1 MNTTEQYFLEI
12 PLNQNAHQCA
22 LKFAQEQ
29 ATKQKGKQVYLN
41 TLAVYAV
48 NYFLEWAEWET
59 NLDQSD
65 SWNPGLRALFNV
77 ADLVIPDIGKL
88 ECRAV
93 TEGETV
99 IYLPP
104 EVREER
110 IAYIG
115 VLLPEKLD
123 KAKLLG
129 FIPAAEIDEEISE
142 IPLESLQPIEQLS
155 DYFFLLEERKAFVDL
170 LEKLIEGYIKSAK
183 EEEDQVMLKVA
194 EILRETPLDKIVTK
208 LESIYHNVP
217 QDDWRSEGGKAL
229 AKSSSGG
236 MRSQNRDKVLG
247 SPLGGNID
255 SDVEAELSLL
265 AEEWLEKLADFFGR
279 NNG

>member
-22 LKFAQEQ
+22 LRFAQEQ
-29 ATKQKGKQVYLN
+29 ATKHKGKQVYLN

-48 NYFLEWAEWET
+48 HYFLEWAEWET

-104 EVREER
+104 EVREEK

-142 IPLESLQPIEQLS
+142 ITLESLQPIEQLS
-155 DYFFLLEERKAFVDL
+155 DYFFLLEERTPFFQR
-170 LEKLIEGYIKSAK
+170 LIK
-183 EEEDQVMLKVA
+183 EYLDSCEEDDKVMLKVA

-217 QDDWRSEGGKAL
+217 QDDWRIEGGKAL
-229 AKSSSGG
+229 AKSGSGG
-236 MRSQNRDKVLG
+236 STSQNRDQVLG
-247 SPLGGNID
+247 SFRGGNID

-265 AEEWLEKLADFFGR
+265 AEEWLEKLADFFR
-279 NNG
+279 RDNG

>member
-1 MNTTEQYFLEI
+1 MNNTEQYFLEI

-29 ATKQKGKQVYLN
+29 ATKHKGKQVYLN

-104 EVREER
+104 EVREEK

-142 IPLESLQPIEQLS
+142 ITLESLQPIEQLS
-155 DYFFLLEERKAFVDL
+155 DYFFLLEERTPFFQR
-170 LEKLIEGYIKSAK
+170 LIK
-183 EEEDQVMLKVA
+183 EYLDSCDADDKVMLKVA

-217 QDDWRSEGGKAL
+217 QDDWRIEGGKAL

-236 MRSQNRDKVLG
+236 MTSQNRDKVLG

-265 AEEWLEKLADFFGR
+265 AEEWLEKLADFFR
-279 NNG
+279 RDNG

>member
-12 PLNQNAHQCA
+12 LLNQNAHQCA

-29 ATKQKGKQVYLN
+29 ATKQKGKQVYMN

-59 NLDQSD
+59 NLDQND

-142 IPLESLQPIEQLS
+142 ISLESLQPIEQLS
-155 DYFFLLEERKAFVDL
+155 DYFFLLEERKPFFQG
-170 LEKLIEGYIKSAK
+170 LIQEYLDSC
-183 EEEDQVMLKVA
+183 EEDDKVMLKVA

-217 QDDWRSEGGKAL
+217 QDDWRIEGGKAF
-229 AKSSSGG
+229 AKSSYGG
-236 MRSQNRDKVLG
+236 ISSQNRDKVLG

-279 NNG
+279 DNG

>member
-1 MNTTEQYFLEI
+1 MNNTEQYFLEI

-29 ATKQKGKQVYLN
+29 ATKHKGKQVYLN

-104 EVREER
+104 EVREEK

-142 IPLESLQPIEQLS
+142 ITLESLQPIEQLS
-155 DYFFLLEERKAFVDL
+155 DYFFLLEERTPFFQR
-170 LEKLIEGYIKSAK
+170 LIK
-183 EEEDQVMLKVA
+183 EYLDSCEEDDKVMLKVA

-217 QDDWRSEGGKAL
+217 QDDWRIEGGKAL
-229 AKSSSGG
+229 AKSGSGG
-236 MRSQNRDKVLG
+236 STSQNRDQVLG
-247 SPLGGNID
+247 SFRGGNID

-279 NNG
+279 DNG

>member
-29 ATKQKGKQVYLN
+29 ATKHKGKQVYLN

-129 FIPAAEIDEEISE
+129 FIPAADIDEEISE

-155 DYFFLLEERKAFVDL
+155 DYFFLLEERIPFFKG
-170 LEKLIEGYIKSAK
+170 LIQGYLDSC
-183 EEEDQVMLKVA
+183 EEDDPVMLKVA

-208 LESIYHNVP
+208 LESIHNNVP
-217 QDDWRSEGGKAL
+217 QDDWRDEGRKAL
-229 AKSSSGG
+229 AKSGSGG
-236 MRSQNRDKVLG
+236 STSQNRDKVLG
-247 SPLGGNID
+247 DTPGGNID

>member
-29 ATKQKGKQVYLN
+29 ATKHKGKQVYLN

-129 FIPAAEIDEEISE
+129 FIPAAKINEKTSE
-142 IPLESLQPIEQLS
+142 IPLESLQPIEKLT
-155 DYFFLLEERKAFVDL
+155 DYFFLSEELVPFIQT
-170 LEKLIEGYIKSAK
+170 LIEEYIKSA
-183 EEEDQVMLKVA
+183 EEDDDPVKLKAA
-194 EILRETPLDKIVTK
+194 ERLREKPL
-208 LESIYHNVP
+208 LEIALDLDSIYHNVP
-217 QDDWRSEGGKAL
+217 QDDYRSEGGKAL
-229 AKSSSGG
+229 AKSGSGG
-236 MRSQNRDKVLG
+236 STSQNRDQVLG
-247 SPLGGNID
+247 SFRGGNID

-279 NNG
+279 DNG